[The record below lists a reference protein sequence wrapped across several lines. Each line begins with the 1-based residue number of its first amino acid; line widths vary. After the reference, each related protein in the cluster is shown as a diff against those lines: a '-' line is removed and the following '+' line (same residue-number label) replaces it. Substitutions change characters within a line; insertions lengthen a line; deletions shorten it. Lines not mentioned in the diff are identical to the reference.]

1 MGCSKELLGPEGN
14 SPIFEITYFDFN
26 NSTNEIFFYSEVKND
41 FSEHT
46 IDSVWVELYSV
57 NNLSDPLK
65 FILEINEQ
73 SISGNSDNAIY
84 SITNVLTNFIS
95 DTYIS
100 KFQLLFDGSDVMIS
114 EPSLNFLSSI
124 SEPIAPEILS
134 IDLPESFELD
144 LTEWSFLPIQLTIFD
159 SNGLNDISL
168 VKFEVLRVFEGC
180 LDDSDGDGDIDVGVN
195 DFDYIDGGNNTEL
208 MFEALG
214 QNNSFIYLAEPMPMR
229 PADGSAL
236 VDPETGDIIY
246 PATDCGK
253 TGVMFF
259 RFTVT
264 DQFGFQ
270 EIKTDISIEILSP

>member
-1 MGCSKELLGPEGN
+1 MLISNIPSPSK
-14 SPIFEITYFDFN
+14 
-26 NSTNEIFFYSEVKND
+26 STSSSS
-41 FSEHT
+41 FSA
-46 IDSVWVELYSV
+46 
-57 NNLSDPLK
+57 K
-65 FILEINEQ
+65 AK
-73 SISGNSDNAIY
+73 SIGLDLIIKLA
-84 SITNVLTNFIS
+84 
-95 DTYIS
+95 
-100 KFQLLFDGSDVMIS
+100 
-114 EPSLNFLSSI
+114 
-124 SEPIAPEILS
+124 IAPEILS